1 MAYLGTFEYPDC
13 VKCKMLPICMGG
25 CAHQAMFINGGR
37 PECKEWKY
45 GLEHYVR
52 TKFSCLKAQR
62 AAINKSC

>member
-1 MAYLGTFEYPDC
+1 
-13 VKCKMLPICMGG
+13 MLPICMGG